1 MRGQRSGYAVLG
13 FQMQG
18 LENELVP
25 GADLVAFALLAACVF
40 VFAALFL
47 MRFTFY
53 MSHLTADL
61 GV

>member
-1 MRGQRSGYAVLG
+1 
-13 FQMQG
+13 MQG

-61 GV
+61 DV